1 MQLTRGWRQLAR
13 RQTIP
18 TAALQSKQQLKYCP
32 TKMKMTTRC
41 DPLQNRFSRM
51 FTNPILVFQLVIDW
65 IDLQS

>member
-1 MQLTRGWRQLAR
+1 VSELGVGRVQLTRGWRQLAR

-18 TAALQSKQQLKYCP
+18 TAALQSKQQLS
-32 TKMKMTTRC
+32 C